1 MTWGHFFWV
10 IVSIAVRTLQHIS
23 KNTRP
28 IAPWRDYTPRWC
40 AESRHWRVNTVG
52 ATSIRE
58 ASVDM
63 EIDYFWDAVTGT
75 CLAELT
81 RLGMLRFNTRS
92 TLKPAS

>member
-10 IVSIAVRTLQHIS
+10 IVSIAVRTLAHQQKHPS
-23 KNTRP
+23 NCALARLH
-28 IAPWRDYTPRWC
+28 ASLC

-52 ATSIRE
+52 ANSIRE